1 MFESLRQAFREA
13 ADNFRTELHRDA
25 MPEAAD
31 RLIRAMEREMVEAR
45 LVLDRLGEQI
55 AGARKEAGAEDEQ
68 LRACLRREEMARR
81 IGDAETERV
90 AREFAARHLQR
101 RDVLEEK
108 VRVLERERA
117 DRTTEMDDMKVH
129 MKNAHTQREAMLA
142 SSSRSGAR
150 ERLQEADDLF
160 EELDRMAERLGDLDA
175 RAAAAEA
182 MNEPVDPPSDRREM
196 DVDARLR
203 ALKERMRAEGSG
215 G

>member
-13 ADNFRTELHRDA
+13 ADNFRTELNRDA
-25 MPEAAD
+25 VPEAAD

-45 LVLDRLGEQI
+45 LVLDRLDEQI
-55 AGARKEAGAEDEQ
+55 ADARKESAAEDEQ
-68 LRACLRREEMARR
+68 LRACLRREDMARR

-101 RDVLEEK
+101 RDLLEEK
-108 VRVLERERA
+108 IRVLERERA
-117 DRTTEMDDMKVH
+117 DRSTEMDEMKVH
-129 MKNAHTQREAMLA
+129 MKNARARREAMLA

-182 MNEPVDPPSDRREM
+182 MNSSMDARPGPPEM

-203 ALKERMRAEGSG
+203 ALKERMRTDDARG
-215 G
+215 

>member
-25 MPEAAD
+25 VPEAAD

-55 AGARKEAGAEDEQ
+55 TDARKEAAAEDEQ

-108 VRVLERERA
+108 VRILERERV
-117 DRTTEMDDMKVH
+117 DRTTEMDEMKVH
-129 MKNAHTQREAMLA
+129 MKNAQVRKEAMLA
-142 SSSRSGAR
+142 SSGRSGAR

-160 EELDRMAERLGDLDA
+160 QELDRMAERLGDLDA

-182 MNEPVDPPSDRREM
+182 MNDGVDPVSAGPDL
-196 DVDARLR
+196 DVEARLR
-203 ALKERMRAEGSG
+203 ALKERMRAEGG
-215 G
+215 GG

>member
-25 MPEAAD
+25 VPEAAD

-55 AGARKEAGAEDEQ
+55 ADARKEAVAEDEQ

-90 AREFAARHLQR
+90 AREFAARHIQR

-108 VRVLERERA
+108 VRILERERV

-129 MKNAHTQREAMLA
+129 MKNAQARREAMLA
-142 SSSRSGAR
+142 SSGRSGAR

-160 EELDRMAERLGDLDA
+160 QELDRMAERLGDLDA

-182 MNEPVDPPSDRREM
+182 MNDGVDPVSAGPDL
-196 DVDARLR
+196 DVEARLR
-203 ALKERMRAEGSG
+203 ALKERMRAEGNG